1 MPYVILT
8 ALLLLLAWAPSLW
21 VRHVLRRHGAER
33 ADLPGT
39 GAELARHLIERLGL
53 DGVTV
58 ERTDPFRDHYDPATR
73 TVRLS
78 PDHHDGRSLAA
89 VAVATHEI
97 GHAIQFARDEPLS
110 RLRSRWLP
118 LANAL
123 KRTGILIL
131 TALPIIAIVLK
142 APAAMLG
149 VVVLSLL
156 LQLAG
161 ALAYLIVLPEE
172 YDASFVKALP
182 ILKGGEYV
190 AEGDLP
196 AVRRVLQAAAWT
208 YFARALGDLV
218 NIGRWAMIV
227 LRR

>member
-1 MPYVILT
+1 MHYIILT

-21 VRHVLRRHGAER
+21 VQHVLRRHGAER

-39 GAELARHLIERLGL
+39 GAELARHLIERLEL

-58 ERTDPFRDHYDPATR
+58 ERTDTGRDHYDPTTR
-73 TVRLS
+73 TVRLGAA
-78 PDHHDGRSLAA
+78 HHDGRSLAA

-97 GHAIQFARDEPLS
+97 GHAIQFARNEPVS

-118 LANAL
+118 LANTL
-123 KRTGILIL
+123 KRAGILL
-131 TALPIIAIVLK
+131 LAALPVVAIVV
-142 APAAMLG
+142 APAAMVG
-149 VVVLSLL
+149 VVALSLV

-172 YDASFVKALP
+172 WDASFGKAMP
-182 ILKGGEYV
+182 ILAEGEYV
-190 AEGDLP
+190 AEDDLP
-196 AVRRVLQAAAWT
+196 AVRGVLKAAAWT
-208 YFARALGDLV
+208 YFAGALADLV
-218 NIGRWAMIV
+218 NIGRWALI

>member
-1 MPYVILT
+1 MHYIILT

-21 VRHVLRRHGAER
+21 VQHVLRRHGAER

-39 GAELARHLIERLGL
+39 GAELARHLIERLEL

-58 ERTDPFRDHYDPATR
+58 ERTDTGRDHYDPTTR
-73 TVRLS
+73 TVRLGAA
-78 PDHHDGRSLAA
+78 HHDGRSLAA

-97 GHAIQFARDEPLS
+97 GHAIQFARNEPVS

-118 LANAL
+118 LANTL
-123 KRTGILIL
+123 KRAGILL
-131 TALPIIAIVLK
+131 LAALPVVAIVV
-142 APAAMLG
+142 APAAMFG
-149 VVVLSLL
+149 VVALSLV

-172 YDASFVKALP
+172 WDASFGKAMP
-182 ILKGGEYV
+182 ILAAGEYV
-190 AEGDLP
+190 AEDDLP
-196 AVRRVLQAAAWT
+196 AVRGVLKAAAWT
-208 YFARALGDLV
+208 YFAGALADLV
-218 NIGRWAMIV
+218 NIGRWALI

>member
-1 MPYVILT
+1 MHYIILT

-21 VRHVLRRHGAER
+21 VQHVLRRHGAER

-39 GAELARHLIERLGL
+39 GAELARHLIERLEL

-58 ERTDPFRDHYDPATR
+58 ERTDTGRDHYDPTTR
-73 TVRLS
+73 TVRLGAA
-78 PDHHDGRSLAA
+78 HHDGRSLAA

-97 GHAIQFARDEPLS
+97 GHAIQFARNEPVS

-118 LANAL
+118 LANTL
-123 KRTGILIL
+123 KRAGILL
-131 TALPIIAIVLK
+131 LAALPVVAIVV
-142 APAAMLG
+142 APAAMVG
-149 VVVLSLL
+149 VVALSLV

-172 YDASFVKALP
+172 WDASFGKAMP
-182 ILKGGEYV
+182 ILAAGEYV
-190 AEGDLP
+190 AEDDLP
-196 AVRRVLQAAAWT
+196 AVRGVLKAAAWT
-208 YFARALGDLV
+208 YFAGALADLV
-218 NIGRWAMIV
+218 NIGRWALI

>member
-1 MPYVILT
+1 MPYVLLT

-39 GAELARHLIERLGL
+39 GAELARHLIGRLEL

-58 ERTDPFRDHYDPATR
+58 ERTDGGDHYDPTTR
-73 TVRLS
+73 TVRLG
-78 PDHHDGRSLAA
+78 PAHHDGRSLAA

-97 GHAIQFARDEPLS
+97 GHAIQFARGEPVS
-110 RLRSRWLP
+110 RLRSRWIP
-118 LANAL
+118 LANTL
-123 KRTGILIL
+123 KRVGILLL
-131 TALPIIAIVLK
+131 TLLPIVAIVVK
-142 APAAMLG
+142 APAAMVG
-149 VVVLSLL
+149 VVVLSLV

-172 YDASFVKALP
+172 WDASFGKAMP
-182 ILKGGEYV
+182 ILAQGEYV
-190 AEGDLP
+190 PEDDLP
-196 AVRRVLQAAAWT
+196 AVRGVLKAAAWT
-208 YFARALGDLV
+208 YFARALADLV
-218 NIGRWAMIV
+218 NIGRWALI